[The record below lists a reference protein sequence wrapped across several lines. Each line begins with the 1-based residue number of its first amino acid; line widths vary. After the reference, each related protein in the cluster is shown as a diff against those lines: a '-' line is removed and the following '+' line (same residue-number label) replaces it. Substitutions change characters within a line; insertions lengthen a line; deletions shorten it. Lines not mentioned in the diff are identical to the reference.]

1 MGTHDTKVKEAR
13 SSRRLPLQCSLILA
27 NGIQT
32 GEGHILN
39 LSKKGC
45 LVESSLQIKAGDQLQ
60 LRFFLPESEQ
70 SVCVS
75 LAVVHWVQESRV
87 GVEFLKVDEKYRSR
101 LHQFIVA
108 TGTDSWNLAV

>member
-1 MGTHDTKVKEAR
+1 MNEQSPRGCTTVTQEVKTMGTHDTKVKDAR
-13 SSRRLPLQCSLILA
+13 SSKRLPLQCSLILA

-60 LRFFLPESEQ
+60 LRFFLPESE
-70 SVCVS
+70 
-75 LAVVHWVQESRV
+75 
-87 GVEFLKVDEKYRSR
+87 
-101 LHQFIVA
+101 
-108 TGTDSWNLAV
+108 